1 MRMMKKE
8 YIFLSVIIVILVLY
22 IVLKNTDRTHYTL
35 PEVKPIEKEEISRI
49 ILSRGDSSITLSRS
63 ADGWKI
69 IPARYEA
76 DTKKVDQMLDEFRDL
91 NITTLVS
98 EAETYQRYGLTSGER
113 IYARAFE
120 DEKTLRQFYI
130 GKTASTRKHTY
141 VMFPGDG
148 RVYEARNNIRRIFDK
163 SVDGLRDKTVLT
175 FEGTAASA
183 MVIRTDGG
191 ETSLEK
197 KMVPLPVEPSEE
209 GQEKEPSAQREAK
222 WVTAGGRTAKA
233 ESIKSMIRTLSNL
246 KCNGYIQGK
255 SKSDFTDPV
264 YNIRVTANQ
273 EYSLTLY
280 QKNEDDK
287 YPAVSSDSE
296 YPFLL
301 SEWKAKQIMKKPE
314 ELLVEED
321 NE

>member
-35 PEVKPIEKEEISRI
+35 PEVKPIDKEEINRI

-76 DTKKVDQMLDEFRDL
+76 DTKKVDQMLDELMDF

-120 DEKTLRQFYI
+120 GEKTLRQFYI

-141 VMFPGDG
+141 VMFPGDP

-163 SVDGLRDKTVLT
+163 SVDNLRDKTVLT

-209 GQEKEPSAQREAK
+209 GKEEEQSAQREAK
-222 WVTAGGRTAKA
+222 WVTTGGRTAKA
-233 ESIKSMIRTLSNL
+233 ESIKSLIRTLSNL

-255 SKSDFTDPV
+255 SKGDFTEPV

-287 YPAVSSDSE
+287 YPAVSSASD